1 MKYIGLVL
9 AVAGVLLFTYVAATQ
24 FVTNKPGTDTVVLIE
39 EGSNTEQLMDTNT
52 QLPLVTPIDHASFIL
67 TWGEEVIYNDP
78 VGSSAA
84 YVMNGLPT
92 LILITHSHPD
102 HLDIPLLET
111 LLVPG
116 VTAVAPQEVFD
127 KLPANLQALTTV
139 IANGETTT
147 VRDFT
152 IRAVP
157 MYNVTAD
164 RTRYHV
170 KGVGNGY
177 VIERA
182 GVRVY
187 NASDTEITPEF
198 LAESDIDIVFVPVN
212 LPYTMSVEQAAA
224 GVIEM
229 APRVVYP
236 YHYRNGDG
244 TFSDLEQFKSLVQA
258 ENPAIEVILT
268 DWYQSGE

>member
-67 TWGEEVIYNDP
+67 SWGEEVIYNDP